1 MQRGEAC
8 LSPSPTDKGELVLS
22 RENNIIWKSLIAAQ
36 KIVMFITGMATM
48 IIVALA
54 MVLRF
59 FFNVDL
65 VGYEEVLAMVA
76 MWLYMI
82 GSAYGSYE
90 KSQIAA
96 DILNLYLKEGKLKTT
111 VNVLRSG
118 LTLGL
123 GLVFNVWAWQFA
135 VWAIT
140 MNTRTPVWRLP
151 MVIGQGSIFV
161 GLTLMS
167 FYNIVYFYDDIK
179 AAVPVFKKQLGKEE
193 CL

>member
-1 MQRGEAC
+1 
-8 LSPSPTDKGELVLS
+8 
-22 RENNIIWKSLIAAQ
+22 
-36 KIVMFITGMATM
+36 
-48 IIVALA
+48 
-54 MVLRF
+54 
-59 FFNVDL
+59 
-65 VGYEEVLAMVA
+65 
-76 MWLYMI
+76 
-82 GSAYGSYE
+82 
-90 KSQIAA
+90 
-96 DILNLYLKEGKLKTT
+96 
-111 VNVLRSG
+111 
-118 LTLGL
+118 LGL